1 MSFCVQLHQTP
12 SLPLGIYRESCTE
25 TICSHKHNNY
35 IILPRSQDDLLLA
48 VAVGKR
54 VLFTGRKEKE
64 VTGVCFVHCC
74 SNGSTSLIP
83 RPEKDVENGL
93 VSIVCAGT

>member
-1 MSFCVQLHQTP
+1 MQLSP
-12 SLPLGIYRESCTE
+12 FGYRECCTQ
-25 TICSHKHNNY
+25 TVCSHKHNNY

-48 VAVGKR
+48 VAIGEK

-64 VTGVCFVHCC
+64 ATGVCFVHGC
-74 SNGSTSLIP
+74 SSSSTSLVP

-93 VSIVCAGT
+93 VSTVCAGK